1 MKVLFLTNIPSPYRV
16 DFFNELGK
24 YCSLTVLFEKGFSNE
39 RDDSW
44 KKYSFDN
51 FNGIF
56 LKGKSIKT
64 DSAVCFEVINHL
76 KNNSYDK
83 IICTN
88 FSTITGMLA
97 ISYMRAKKIPYFLE
111 SDGGFAGSG
120 RGIKEFIKKYFIKG
134 ACGYFSTA
142 KEHDKYYLT
151 YGAKK
156 DKLIRYPFTALK
168 SEDILETAP
177 TKEEKAEYKK
187 ELGIEEEKVILSVGQ
202 FIHRKGFDV
211 LLSAAKK
218 LPSDCGIYI
227 VGGEP
232 TEEYI
237 SLKESFGLKNI
248 HFVGFKLKEE
258 LKKYYKAADLFVLPT
273 RMDIW
278 GLVINEAMAA
288 GLPVVTTNKCI
299 AGLELVEN
307 GVNGYIA
314 PINDPESLAEGINN
328 TLIIPEMGHISLE
341 KIRNYTIE
349 EMAKRHIEIFE
360 GEMK

>member
-24 YCSLTVLFEKGFSNE
+24 YCDLTVLFEKGFSNE

-44 KKYSFDN
+44 KNYSFDN
-51 FNGIF
+51 FNGVF
-56 LKGKSIKT
+56 LKGNSVKT
-64 DSAVCFEVINHL
+64 DSAISFEVINHL
-76 KNNSYDK
+76 KNNKYDK

-97 ISYMRAKKIPYFLE
+97 ICYMRIKKIPYYLE
-111 SDGGFAGSG
+111 SDGGFKGSG
-120 RGIKEFIKKYFIKG
+120 KGVKEFIKKYFIKG
-134 ACGYFSTA
+134 ARGYFSTA
-142 KEHDKYYLT
+142 KAHDEYYLT
-151 YGAKK
+151 YGATK

-168 SEDILETAP
+168 QEDILKEAP
-177 TKEEKAEYKK
+177 TAKEKASLRR
-187 ELGIEEEKVILSVGQ
+187 ELGIAEEKVVLSVGQ
-202 FIHRKGFDV
+202 FIHRKGFD
-211 LLSAAKK
+211 LLINAAKDI
-218 LPSDCGIYI
+218 PNNCGIYI

-237 SLKESFGLKNI
+237 KQKEELGLSNV

-258 LKKYYKAADLFVLPT
+258 LKKYYRASDLFVLPT

-278 GLVINEAMAA
+278 GLVVNEAMAA
-288 GLPVVTTNKCI
+288 GLPIVTTNKCI
-299 AGLELVEN
+299 AGLKLVEN
-307 GVNGYIA
+307 DVNGYIV
-314 PINDPESLAEGINN
+314 PINDADALAKSINN
-328 TLIIPEMGHISLE
+328 ALIIPEMGQISLE

-360 GEMK
+360 GEN